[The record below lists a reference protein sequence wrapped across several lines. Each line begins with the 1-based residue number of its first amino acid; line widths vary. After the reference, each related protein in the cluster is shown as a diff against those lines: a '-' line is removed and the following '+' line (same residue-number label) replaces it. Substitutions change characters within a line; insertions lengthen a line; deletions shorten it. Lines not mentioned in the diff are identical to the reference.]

1 MKDLDSYLNDHL
13 AGSISAL
20 ELIAHWVEVHKGE
33 PLGSFFVE
41 TEREIKADQDTL
53 RDVMR
58 TLGVEESKV
67 RQAGAWAAEKVG
79 RARLMIAGDEQG
91 SLGLVL
97 TLEGLI
103 MGVTGKKLMWRAL
116 AAAKLPR
123 LKSYNFE
130 ELQRRAEQQIERL
143 EAERISAVR
152 QAFAE
157 AIGSTVIV
165 SSMGARGTN
174 TRNGKAI
181 EPGVAADSAEAAEEA
196 GLQYVNDERP
206 GYSRRAKGKDFEY
219 LDTEGKTIRDEQR
232 LLRIKRLAIPP
243 AWTEVWI
250 CPSPNGHIQATG
262 RDARGRKQYRYHE
275 RWREVRDENKFDR
288 LAQFAKALPNIRRR
302 VARDLKLPGLPR
314 QKVLATIVRLLER
327 TPYYMIKDRLARAE
341 ADSVRELK
349 PGEGMIIGRRGKKVA
364 AFRDP
369 NGNIHRLSPVC
380 THLGCLVRWNPAES
394 TWDCPCHG
402 SRFKP
407 TGEVIAGPAE
417 EPLPPI

>member
-130 ELQRRAEQQIERL
+130 EPQRRAEQQIERL
-143 EAERISAVR
+143 EAERIWAVS

-157 AIGSTVIV
+157 NIG
-165 SSMGARGTN
+165 
-174 TRNGKAI
+174 
-181 EPGVAADSAEAAEEA
+181 
-196 GLQYVNDERP
+196 
-206 GYSRRAKGKDFEY
+206 
-219 LDTEGKTIRDEQR
+219 
-232 LLRIKRLAIPP
+232 
-243 AWTEVWI
+243 
-250 CPSPNGHIQATG
+250 
-262 RDARGRKQYRYHE
+262 
-275 RWREVRDENKFDR
+275 
-288 LAQFAKALPNIRRR
+288 
-302 VARDLKLPGLPR
+302 
-314 QKVLATIVRLLER
+314 
-327 TPYYMIKDRLARAE
+327 
-341 ADSVRELK
+341 
-349 PGEGMIIGRRGKKVA
+349 
-364 AFRDP
+364 
-369 NGNIHRLSPVC
+369 
-380 THLGCLVRWNPAES
+380 
-394 TWDCPCHG
+394 
-402 SRFKP
+402 
-407 TGEVIAGPAE
+407 
-417 EPLPPI
+417 